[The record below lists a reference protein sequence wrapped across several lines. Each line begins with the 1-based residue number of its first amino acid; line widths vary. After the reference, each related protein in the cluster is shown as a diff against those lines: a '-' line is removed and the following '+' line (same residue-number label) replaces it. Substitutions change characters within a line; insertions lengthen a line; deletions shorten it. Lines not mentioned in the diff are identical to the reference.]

1 MCSGKA
7 TPYRE
12 RARVCVRVFETLLD
26 RARERARVYWERYSI
41 QRERERARE
50 SESERDVFL
59 TIKK

>member
-1 MCSGKA
+1 VCVVGRLLH
-7 TPYRE
+7 TERE
-12 RARVCVRVFETLLD
+12 RACVCVYSKRYSTE
-26 RARERARVYWERYSI
+26 RESARVYWERYSI